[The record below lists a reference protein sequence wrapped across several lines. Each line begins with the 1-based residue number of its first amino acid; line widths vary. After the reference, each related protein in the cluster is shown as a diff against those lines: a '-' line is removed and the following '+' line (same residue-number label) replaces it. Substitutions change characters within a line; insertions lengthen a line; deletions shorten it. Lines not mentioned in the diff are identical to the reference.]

1 MRGLK
6 PPPPSGSRFSAA
18 CKAHRL
24 LSAIY
29 GTLRLRSEFVTF
41 LIIHDFLGRKPFV
54 FSIDFC
60 AKTKKSQPLRAG
72 FKVVP

>member
-1 MRGLK
+1 LIAAANELFALEWRRRQGLK
-6 PPPPSGSRFSAA
+6 PTSFCGP
-18 CKAHRL
+18 C
-24 LSAIY
+24 